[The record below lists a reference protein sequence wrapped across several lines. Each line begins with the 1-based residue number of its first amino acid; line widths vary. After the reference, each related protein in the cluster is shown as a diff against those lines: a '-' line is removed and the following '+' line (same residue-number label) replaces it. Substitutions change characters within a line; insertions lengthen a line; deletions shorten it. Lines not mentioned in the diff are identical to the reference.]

1 MPTVNNYSFSNVSYI
16 VPEDSNVSALY
27 PTAVIT
33 ITPNQGYVL
42 AAANF
47 SLDPSVFYPEIQ
59 SAVFTQTGQN
69 VICTITFDTGFTMP
83 SSNLNIPLC
92 IIGEG
97 TVAPIHI
104 EGLLSAAVG
113 GDISGDGPEIN
124 TIYAN
129 SGSFLENELLFTR
142 TYTADSGYYLHN
154 PSIQITNGNQ
164 ANYTFEQLPTYDID
178 GNLISI
184 TYNVR
189 YRYPDYSV
197 FSDSIYIKVSAQEI
211 YVAPQTVTS
220 YVFDNSN
227 ISPIGGIRNI
237 LIYGS
242 PGAVFSLI
250 MNDSSSNVY
259 NIVIDGVIDST
270 GLYTAQVVFP
280 DITSGTINEYYEIV
294 LSGDIDPNFA
304 QPTTIEVLQSIA
316 QPIISMTASSSTGI
330 TGFTPVSVQGVSFD
344 FPSNLF
350 IIANWTLTA
359 PTGEISYL
367 GNTDITSFKFTQ
379 PTALNPIVTSL
390 VINSSTVTITDA
402 TGVQI
407 GDKFNATGQPYAPF
421 SHEVTNVSG
430 NTLTVSPVIT
440 AGAGSPL
447 FTYRTNGNI
456 IENPVVTAT
465 QVDSSTIDLSVAV
478 QVTSFGDD
486 DVTFTLDLDE
496 IIEYATIPIPCGSV
510 ATSGGTG
517 VTDLSTALDPAGG
530 LLTFLI
536 TAYSIPDKFEII
548 HGIGAGTK
556 KATSSMTIGGYAGP
570 FDDVYGTSPTNVI
583 PTPTETLSIDQ
594 FIGTDK
600 PGTIPTNQ
608 TEFTTDI
615 GWTIPTMTVGGTTYQ
630 QVIWWE
636 YTPADYDADPVARLR
651 VTGAAGTTGWEVL
664 RLCCPDSNCI
674 PS

>member
-1 MPTVNNYSFSNVSYI
+1 MPTFNNYRFFNVTYI
-16 VPEDSNVSALY
+16 VPENSNVSALY

-33 ITPNQGYVL
+33 IMPETGYVL
-42 AAANF
+42 DAGNF
-47 SLDPSVFYPEIQ
+47 SLNPTTTYPEIQ
-59 SAVFTQTGQN
+59 SVVFTQSGQN
-69 VICTITFDTGFTMP
+69 VICTVTFNTGFEMP
-83 SSNLNIPLC
+83 SNNLDIFLC

-113 GDISGDGPEIN
+113 GDVSGDGPEIN

-142 TYTADSGYYLHN
+142 TYTADSGYYLD

-164 ANYTFEQLPTYDID
+164 ANYTIEQLPTYDIE

-220 YVFDNSN
+220 YVFDTSN
-227 ISPIGGIRNI
+227 IYPIGEIRNI

-280 DITSGTINEYYEIV
+280 DITDGIINEYYEIV

-304 QPTTIEVLQSIA
+304 QPTTIEVLQNIA
-316 QPIISMTASSSTGI
+316 QPTITITASSSTGI
-330 TGFTPVSVQGVSFD
+330 TGFTPVSTQGNSFD
-344 FPSNLF
+344 FPSSLF
-350 IIANWTLTA
+350 ITADWTLTSS
-359 PTGEISYL
+359 TGDINYL
-367 GNTDITSFKFTQ
+367 GYTDITNFKFTQ
-379 PTALNPIVTSL
+379 QTATMPIVAST
-390 VINSSTVTITDA
+390 VVNSSTVTLTNA

-407 GDKFNATGQPYAPF
+407 GDRFNTFGQASAPF

-440 AGAGSPL
+440 AAAGSPI

-456 IENPVVTAT
+456 IENPIVTAT
-465 QVDSSTIDLSVAV
+465 QVDPSTINLSLNV
-478 QVTSFGDD
+478 QVYAFGDD
-486 DVTFTLDLDE
+486 DITFTLDLDE
-496 IIEYATIPIPCGSV
+496 IIEYATIPIPCSSV
-510 ATSGGTG
+510 ATSGATG
-517 VTDLSTALDPAGG
+517 VTDFSTPLDPAGG
-530 LLTFLI
+530 LLAFLV
-536 TAYSIPDKFEII
+536 TSYSIPDKFEII
-548 HGIGAGTK
+548 HGGGAGTK
-556 KATSSMTIGGYAGP
+556 KATSSMIAGENYGP
-570 FDDVYGTSPTNVI
+570 FDNVYGTTPSDII
-583 PTPTETLSIDQ
+583 PTPSETVTVDQ

-636 YTPADYDADPVARLR
+636 YTPTDYDASPLAKLR
-651 VTGAAGTTGWEVL
+651 VTGAAGTTGWQVL

>member
-1 MPTVNNYSFSNVSYI
+1 MPTFNNYSFFNVTYI
-16 VPEDSNVSALY
+16 VPENSNVSVLY

-33 ITPNQGYVL
+33 IMPETGYVL
-42 AAANF
+42 DAGNF
-47 SLDPSVFYPEIQ
+47 SLDPTTTYPEIQ
-59 SAVFTQTGQN
+59 SVVFTQSGQN
-69 VICTITFDTGFTMP
+69 VICTVTFNTGFEMP
-83 SSNLNIPLC
+83 SNNLDIFLC

-104 EGLLSAAVG
+104 EGLLSAAIG
-113 GDISGDGPEIN
+113 ADISGDSSEIN

-142 TYTADSGYYLHN
+142 TYTADSGYYLSD

-164 ANYTFEQLPTYDID
+164 ANYTFEQLPTYDTD

-197 FSDSIYIKVSAQEI
+197 FSDSIYIKVSASEI
-211 YVAPQTVTS
+211 YVAPQLVTS
-220 YVFDNSN
+220 YVFDTSN
-227 ISPIGGIRNI
+227 IYPIGEIRNI

-280 DITSGTINEYYEIV
+280 DITSGTVNEYYEIV

-304 QPTTIEVLQSIA
+304 QPTTIEVLQNIA
-316 QPIISMTASSSTGI
+316 QPTITITASSSTGI
-330 TGFTPVSVQGVSFD
+330 TGFTPVSTQGNSFD
-344 FPSNLF
+344 FPSSLF
-350 IIANWTLTA
+350 ITANWTLTA
-359 PTGEISYL
+359 PTGEISYS
-367 GNTDITSFKFTQ
+367 GNAIVENFKFTQ
-379 PTALNPIVTSL
+379 PTARDTSITAS
-390 VINSSTVTITDA
+390 VVNSSTVTIADA

-407 GDKFNATGQPYAPF
+407 GDKFNVETQALAPF
-421 SHEVTNVSG
+421 SHEVIGISG
-430 NTLTVSPVIT
+430 NTLTVAPVVT
-440 AGAGSPL
+440 LGSSSNL
-447 FTYRTNGNI
+447 FTYRTNGNV
-456 IENPVVTAT
+456 IENPVITAT
-465 QVDSSTIDLSVAV
+465 QIDSSTIDLNVSV
-478 QVTSFGDD
+478 QVFVFGDD

-496 IIEYATIPIPCGSV
+496 IIEYASIPIPCSSV
-510 ATSGGTG
+510 ATSGATG
-517 VTDLSTALDPAGG
+517 VTDFSTPLDPAGG
-530 LLTFLI
+530 LLAFLV
-536 TAYSIPDKFEII
+536 TSYSIPDKFEII
-548 HGIGAGTK
+548 HGGGAGTK
-556 KATSSMTIGGYAGP
+556 KATSSMIAGENYGP
-570 FDDVYGTSPTNVI
+570 FDNVYGTTPSDII
-583 PTPTETLSIDQ
+583 PTPSETVTVDQ

-636 YTPADYDADPVARLR
+636 YTPADYDASPLAKLR
-651 VTGAAGTTGWEVL
+651 VTGAAGTTGWQVL
-664 RLCCPDSNCI
+664 RLCCPDSNCT
-674 PS
+674 PA